1 MTINDW
7 KKISAVCTAVLAV
20 TLCLRQSASAQEDAA
35 AVKKFSVGPRATYW
49 MAKDTDEGKWSP
61 GLQGRVRLSPDLG
74 LAGSIDYLKHDF
86 GYGTTVKTYPIQ
98 GSLQA
103 YLTPG
108 GILSPFVLG
117 GVGWYYT
124 QVDGPAG
131 YSESLSRFGFHGGV
145 GLEIAVNNS
154 IYLDTTLR
162 YVWVE
167 SVDSR
172 DLNALDKTYN
182 DRGAMFTLGINFMF

>member
-1 MTINDW
+1 MKYIDC
-7 KKISAVCTAVLAV
+7 KKLSAVCAAVLTA
-20 TLCLRQSASAQEDAA
+20 TLCLGQTALAQEDVAS
-35 AVKKFSVGPRATYW
+35 KKFSIGPRATYS
-49 MAKDTDEGKWSP
+49 MAKDADEGEWSP
-61 GLQGRVRLSPDLG
+61 GVQGRIRLSDDLG
-74 LAGSIDYLKHDF
+74 LAASMDYLKHDF

-103 YLTPG
+103 YLSHSG
-108 GILSPFVLG
+108 LLSPFILG
-117 GVGWYYT
+117 GVGWYFT
-124 QVDGPAG
+124 QVDGPFG
-131 YSESLSRFGFHGGV
+131 YSESASRFGFHGGV

-154 IYLDTTLR
+154 LYFDTTLR

-182 DRGAMFTLGINFMF
+182 DRGAMFTLGLNFMF